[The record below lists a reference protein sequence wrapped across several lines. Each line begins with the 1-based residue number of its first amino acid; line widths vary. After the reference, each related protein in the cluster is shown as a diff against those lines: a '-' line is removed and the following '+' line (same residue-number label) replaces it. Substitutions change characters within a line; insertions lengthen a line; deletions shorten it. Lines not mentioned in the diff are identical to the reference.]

1 MRLVAALMLKRETV
15 LRIIIKHNPADT
27 DDDACGKI
35 VVGIK
40 EEGQQ
45 PGQKRKVDTDVG
57 TDGPNKRMTTSAD
70 DVEQNSKSDE
80 ADV

>member
-1 MRLVAALMLKRETV
+1 MMMLVA
-15 LRIIIKHNPADT
+15 
-27 DDDACGKI
+27 KI

-70 DVEQNSKSDE
+70 NVNRMVRAMRHTCKTDGSHVVGSGCRETYSEQCGQC
-80 ADV
+80 